1 LDSFSTLF
9 DILTSTPN
17 GIATTYQQKCGH
29 DEYGKRNSTFHSGF
43 LKGMGVRQTLI
54 ELSGHFLKQSL
65 FIAKWEG
72 SLAKIIAVA
81 PFRHHF
87 NVFQLDRCVL
97 ITCAYVACAS
107 STHQKCGEISLF
119 GDVFYF

>member
-1 LDSFSTLF
+1 
-9 DILTSTPN
+9 
-17 GIATTYQQKCGH
+17 
-29 DEYGKRNSTFHSGF
+29 
-43 LKGMGVRQTLI
+43 MRQTLI

-72 SLAKIIAVA
+72 SLAKIIAVE

-87 NVFQLDRCVL
+87 NVFQLDRCAS

-107 STHQKCGEISLF
+107 TTHQKCEGISLL
-119 GDVFYF
+119 GVDAYF